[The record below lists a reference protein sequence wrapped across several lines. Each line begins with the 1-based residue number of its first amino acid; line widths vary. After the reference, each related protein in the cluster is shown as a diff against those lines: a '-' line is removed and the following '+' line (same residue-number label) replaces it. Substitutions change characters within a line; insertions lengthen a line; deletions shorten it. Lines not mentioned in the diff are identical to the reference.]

1 MVLPCIPCAAA
12 AAPAIGPSVAAFLGI
27 STTGALVVNKSLKKN
42 KTKKKKK
49 KKISQKGGSKVMKK
63 TKRKRK
69 IYKYNVFKK
78 DIDTKCCRCH
88 YVKSGKN
95 LRKVRGPYSHC
106 SYDMNNCCKY
116 KKTIVKSK
124 K

>member
-1 MVLPCIPCAAA
+1 MVACIPCAI
-12 AAPAIGPSVAAFLGI
+12 AAPSIGTSIATFFGIGATAVAAKRVI
-27 STTGALVVNKSLKKN
+27 NKKEK

-49 KKISQKGGSKVMKK
+49 SQKGGHKVMKK

-69 IYKYNVFKK
+69 KYKYNVFKK
-78 DIDTKCCRCH
+78 DIETKCCRCH
-88 YVKSGKN
+88 YVKTGKT
-95 LRKVRGPYSHC
+95 LRRVKGPYSHC
-106 SYDMNNCCKY
+106 SYDMDNCCKD